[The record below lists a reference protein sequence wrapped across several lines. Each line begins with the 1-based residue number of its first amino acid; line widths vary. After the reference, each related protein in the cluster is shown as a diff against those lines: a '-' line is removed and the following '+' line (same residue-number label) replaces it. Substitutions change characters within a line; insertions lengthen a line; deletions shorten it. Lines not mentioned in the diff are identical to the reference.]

1 MLQNLAKIAT
11 KGSIKD
17 SVVNPLNIYLILEAM
32 QEHTEETNIR
42 TRKMPYKK
50 KREGRGGG

>member
-17 SVVNPLNIYLILEAM
+17 SVVYPLNIYLILEAM
-32 QEHTEETNIR
+32 QAHTEETNII